1 MTAKQYLKQT
11 YMLDKLIKSNCE
23 ELNQLKE
30 LSTSISGIDYSKDKV
45 SSGNVAGDAGFT
57 NILCKIVDLEAK
69 IQNQVDELIMLK
81 EEIREKID
89 KIQSTNEKLLL
100 RLKYINFYT
109 WEQICDEM
117 ELSIRT
123 IHRIH
128 SAALINLQKFLM

>member
-1 MTAKQYLKQT
+1 MTVKQYLKQT

-30 LSTSISGIDYSKDKV
+30 LSTSISGIDYSKNKI
-45 SSGNVAGDAGFT
+45 SSGNVVNNAEFT
-57 NILCKIVDLEAK
+57 NIICKIVDLEIK
-69 IQNQVDELIMLK
+69 IQNQVDEFITLK
-81 EEIREKID
+81 NEIREKIN

-128 SAALINLQKFLM
+128 SAALINFKKFLA